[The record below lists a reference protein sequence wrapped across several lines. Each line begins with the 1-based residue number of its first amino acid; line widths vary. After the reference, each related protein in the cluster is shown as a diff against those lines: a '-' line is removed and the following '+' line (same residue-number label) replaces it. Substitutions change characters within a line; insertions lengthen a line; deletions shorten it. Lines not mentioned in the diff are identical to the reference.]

1 MPINYLVFD
10 SVSNFKGYIERSI
23 AETKSAMGSQMR
35 GIDELKK
42 KFNSRNPGSSGA
54 DTKRLDVAGFKVLVN
69 PTIEH
74 ELKLMEEAFSSLQE
88 QVEMFEKTKELLP
101 QMTNPNMRIGLVLED
116 GLPSAFIF
124 DLK

>member
-10 SVSNFKGYIERSI
+10 SVSNFKGYIEKSI

-74 ELKLMEEAFSSLQE
+74 ELQLMEEAFSSLQE
-88 QVEMFEKTKELLP
+88 QVEMFEKTKELFP